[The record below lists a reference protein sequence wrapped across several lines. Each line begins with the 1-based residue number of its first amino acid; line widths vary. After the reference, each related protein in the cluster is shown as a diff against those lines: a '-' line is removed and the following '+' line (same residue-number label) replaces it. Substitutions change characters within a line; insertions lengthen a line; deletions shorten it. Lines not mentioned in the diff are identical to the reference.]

1 MTKKLLALITG
12 LLLALAA
19 LPAFAAYPEKPITLI
34 VPFGAGGATDV
45 PARIIANMMEK
56 KLGQTIVVQ
65 NIAGA
70 GGTQGMAQVSGA
82 AADGYTLGYTPTG
95 VVCLQPHVQ
104 NIPFGRDSFD
114 FIGMAVRQPVVVMS
128 SKKAPWKDFTSMV
141 ETIKKAPNK
150 YIVAVTGI
158 GNMTHV
164 PMVELA
170 KHFGL
175 QFKIIPYRST
185 AEVMKDLITGRVHLH
200 ADTPVPLSQ
209 FDVYG
214 LIQFADKRAEGLD
227 FPTTTEVGF
236 DKTYSHW
243 QGFVAPK
250 GLPADVL
257 STLSTTLQSV
267 IESPEFAAEAK
278 KLNTMAYWLT
288 SAAFK
293 ALF

>member
-104 NIPFGRDSFD
+104 NIPFGR
-114 FIGMAVRQPVVVMS
+114 RLLY
-128 SKKAPWKDFTSMV
+128 TSD
-141 ETIKKAPNK
+141 A
-150 YIVAVTGI
+150 
-158 GNMTHV
+158 
-164 PMVELA
+164 
-170 KHFGL
+170 
-175 QFKIIPYRST
+175 
-185 AEVMKDLITGRVHLH
+185 
-200 ADTPVPLSQ
+200 AD
-209 FDVYG
+209 
-214 LIQFADKRAEGLD
+214 
-227 FPTTTEVGF
+227 
-236 DKTYSHW
+236 
-243 QGFVAPK
+243 
-250 GLPADVL
+250 
-257 STLSTTLQSV
+257 
-267 IESPEFAAEAK
+267 
-278 KLNTMAYWLT
+278 
-288 SAAFK
+288 
-293 ALF
+293 